1 MAQALTIGRG
11 FCYTE
16 LTPESGSRVP
26 MDLDVEALKAKVA
39 ALKSEHRDLDEAI
52 ARLSETVP
60 VDRLHLQR
68 LKKRKLALKDLILKL
83 EAKLL
88 PDIIA

>member
-1 MAQALTIGRG
+1 
-11 FCYTE
+11 
-16 LTPESGSRVP
+16 
-26 MDLDVEALKAKVA
+26 MDLDVEALKARVS

-52 ARLSETVP
+52 ARLSEASP
-60 VDRLHLQR
+60 VNHLHLQR